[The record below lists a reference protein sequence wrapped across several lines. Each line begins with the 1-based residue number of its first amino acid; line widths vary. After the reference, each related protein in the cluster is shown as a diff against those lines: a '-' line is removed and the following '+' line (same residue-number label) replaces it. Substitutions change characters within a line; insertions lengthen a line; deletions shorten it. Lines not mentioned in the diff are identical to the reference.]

1 MNCSLYL
8 LLAAYLLSDQVT
20 DCQITGN
27 FDMQSGST
35 CSYNVMDFAEDSKVG
50 LRIKCSCKGGGGSK
64 HKKIEYSCVYF
75 GNPFNCYE
83 YLEDREHLFFKEMV
97 NYIKDHGSH
106 ACMNDELDAGRITNV
121 CKGQQIKF
129 KRTEKINGGDP
140 RHCVKEQHTEL

>member
-8 LLAAYLLSDQVT
+8 LLAAYLLSHQVIES
-20 DCQITGN
+20 QITGN

-35 CSYNVMDFAEDSKVG
+35 CSYNVMDFVEDSKVG

-97 NYIKDHGSH
+97 NYIKG
-106 ACMNDELDAGRITNV
+106 T
-121 CKGQQIKF
+121 
-129 KRTEKINGGDP
+129 
-140 RHCVKEQHTEL
+140 